1 MVFFLYATQI
11 IRDVSDRANLFYVG
25 KEIQH
30 GSYGGHGILIVLA
43 FYGMVRRCTADACRV
58 EKKPTRQHGRQG
70 LKGLYIP
77 GRKREAGR
85 QKRGWG
91 LVASSRFK

>member
-43 FYGMVRRCTADACRV
+43 FYGMVRLISISDLEKIPNTADYGG
-58 EKKPTRQHGRQG
+58 QGR
-70 LKGLYIP
+70 
-77 GRKREAGR
+77 R
-85 QKRGWG
+85 
-91 LVASSRFK
+91 